1 MSLGLMMVMTRRIAA
16 FAALVLTAPLTLVP
30 SAAADANASPN
41 AVVVWD
47 INAQTA
53 IWDIAQQAP
62 PQVAGRGFAMVS
74 GAVYDA
80 VNAIAGTP
88 YEPYLVAPR
97 TNGRESTD
105 AAVGTAAYRV
115 LDAIFPAQQER
126 LRTQYD
132 EWLAGIP
139 DGPAKRGGIRVGTEA
154 AAAMI
159 TARQDDGAF
168 DPRPWTV
175 GTAPGQYRPTPPG
188 FENTGAWVGFLKP
201 FAIPDATMFR
211 TPGPP
216 SVTSHAYTRDF
227 NEVKRLG
234 SATSTVRTADQTDAA
249 LWWHDRRS
257 VSWGMKRDLA
267 ITQRLSVLE
276 TARFYALADF
286 TGTDGAIAC
295 ANDKEFWHFWRPITA
310 IRSADTDGNPATTA
324 DLEWTPLVVTPPNP
338 DYPSG
343 HTCRTAAQMT
353 AYAHFFGRDNVSFS
367 AFSVDSGTTRHFGS
381 FSQATAEVVG
391 ARIWAGIH
399 FRSADVDGTTL
410 GTAVGNHI
418 TKRYFQPRR

>member
-1 MSLGLMMVMTRRIAA
+1 MAVSAVL
-16 FAALVLTAPLTLVP
+16 ALALQLTFVP
-30 SAAADANASPN
+30 PPVAETHAN

-47 INAQTA
+47 LNAQTA
-53 IWDIAQQAP
+53 IWDVAQQQP

-88 YEPYLVAPR
+88 YQPYLVAPR
-97 TNGRESTD
+97 ASGRESTD

-115 LDAIFPAQQER
+115 LDAIFPEQRER

-139 DGPAKRGGIRVGTEA
+139 DGPAKRGGVRVGAEA
-154 AAAMI
+154 ASAMI
-159 TARQDDGAF
+159 TARQNDGAF
-168 DPRPWTV
+168 GEQPWTE
-175 GTAPGQYRPTPPG
+175 GAEPGDWQPTPPA
-188 FENTGAWVGFLKP
+188 FDNDAKWVGDLKP
-201 FAIPDATMFR
+201 FAVPDATMFR

-216 SVTSHAYTRDF
+216 ALTSGTYTRDF
-227 NEVKRLG
+227 NEVKQLG

-249 LWWHDRRS
+249 RWWHDRRS

-267 ITQRLSVLE
+267 VTQRLSVLE

-295 ANDKEFWHFWRPITA
+295 ANDKEFWHFWRPVTA
-310 IRSADTDGNPATTA
+310 VRLAETDGNPATEA
-324 DLEWTPLVVTPPNP
+324 DPDWTPLMVTPANP

-353 AYAHFFGRDNVSFS
+353 AYADFFGRDDVSFS
-367 AFSVDSGTTRHFGS
+367 AFSVDSGTTRHFSS
-381 FSQATAEVVG
+381 FSQATTEVVG

-399 FRSADVDGTTL
+399 FRSADVDGVGL
-410 GTAVGNHI
+410 GKSVGDYI
-418 TKRYFQPRR
+418 TKRYLQPRR

>member
-1 MSLGLMMVMTRRIAA
+1 MVKARCAA
-16 FAALVLTAPLTLVP
+16 VLAALILATPLTLAP
-30 SAAADANASPN
+30 PAAGAAPN

-47 INAQTA
+47 ANAQTA
-53 IWDIAQQAP
+53 IWDIAHQAP

-80 VNAIAGTP
+80 VNAIEGTP

-97 TNGRESTD
+97 TTGRESAD
-105 AAVGTAAYRV
+105 AAVGTAAHRV
-115 LDAIFPAQQER
+115 LDAIFPEQRER
-126 LRTQYD
+126 LRVQYD
-132 EWLAGIP
+132 EWLAGLP
-139 DGPAKRGGIRVGTEA
+139 DGPAKRGGIRVGAQA

-159 TARQDDGAF
+159 TARRHDGAF

-175 GTAPGQYRPTPPG
+175 GTEPGRYRPTPPA

-201 FAIPDATMFR
+201 FAVPDATMFR

-216 SVTSHAYTRDF
+216 SLTSRAYTRDF
-227 NEVKRLG
+227 DEVKRLG
-234 SATSTVRTADQTDAA
+234 SATSTVRTADQTEAA

-267 ITQRLSVLE
+267 VTQRLGLLE

-295 ANDKEFWHFWRPITA
+295 ANDKEFWHFWRPVTA
-310 IRSADTDGNPATTA
+310 IRLAGTDGNPATEP
-324 DLEWTPLVVTPPNP
+324 DPGWTPLVVTPPNP

-353 AYAHFFGRDNVSFS
+353 AYAHFFGRDKVSFS
-367 AFSVDSGTTRHFGS
+367 AYSVDSGTTRHFGS

-399 FRSADVDGTTL
+399 FRSADVDGTRL
-410 GTAVGNHI
+410 GTGVGDYI
-418 TKRYFQPRR
+418 TRHHLQPRR

>member
-1 MSLGLMMVMTRRIAA
+1 MVKARCAA
-16 FAALVLTAPLTLVP
+16 VLAALALTAPFAP
-30 SAAADANASPN
+30 PAAAAAPN

-47 INAQTA
+47 LNAQTA
-53 IWDIAQQAP
+53 IWDVAHQSP

-80 VNAIAGTP
+80 VNAIEGTP
-88 YEPYLVAPR
+88 YEPYLVAPPA
-97 TNGRESTD
+97 TGRESAD

-115 LDAIFPAQQER
+115 LDAIFPEQRER
-126 LRTQYD
+126 LRVQYD
-132 EWLAGIP
+132 DWLAGLP
-139 DGPAKRGGIRVGTEA
+139 DGPAKRGGIRVGAQA

-168 DPRPWTV
+168 DPRLWTV
-175 GTAPGQYRPTPPG
+175 GAEPGQYRPTPPA

-201 FAIPDATMFR
+201 FAVPDATMFR

-216 SVTSHAYTRDF
+216 SVTSRAYARDF
-227 NEVKRLG
+227 AEVKRLG

-267 ITQRLSVLE
+267 LTQKLSVLQ

-286 TGTDGAIAC
+286 AGTDGAIAC
-295 ANDKEFWHFWRPITA
+295 ANDKEFWHSWRPVTA
-310 IRSADTDGNPATTA
+310 IRLAGTDGNPATEE
-324 DLEWTPLVVTPPNP
+324 DPGWTPLVVTPPNP

-353 AYAHFFGRDNVSFS
+353 AYAHFFGRDDVPFS

-399 FRSADVDGTTL
+399 FRSADVDGTRL
-410 GTAVGNHI
+410 GTGVGRYI
-418 TKRYFQPRR
+418 TGHYFRPCRS

>member
-1 MSLGLMMVMTRRIAA
+1 M
-16 FAALVLTAPLTLVP
+16 PLTIAP
-30 SAAADANASPN
+30 PTTAAAIASPN

-80 VNAIAGTP
+80 VNTIAGTP
-88 YEPYLVAPR
+88 YKPYLVAPR
-97 TNGRESTD
+97 ANGHESTD

-115 LDAIFPAQQER
+115 LDAIFPAQRER
-126 LRTQYD
+126 LRKQYTT
-132 EWLAGIP
+132 WLAGIP
-139 DGPAKRGGIRVGTEA
+139 EGPAKRGGIRVGAQA
-154 AAAMI
+154 AKAMI
-159 TARQDDGAF
+159 TTRHNDGAF
-168 DPRPWTV
+168 DPRLWTV
-175 GTAPGQYRPTPPG
+175 GTKPGMYRPTPPG

-216 SVTSHAYTRDF
+216 AVTSDKYTLDF
-227 NEVKRLG
+227 DEVKRVG

-267 ITQRLSVLE
+267 LTQRLSVLE

-295 ANDKEFWHFWRPITA
+295 ANDKEFWHFWRPVTA

-324 DLEWTPLVVTPPNP
+324 EPGWTPLVTTPPNP

-353 AYAHFFGRDNVSFS
+353 AYAHFFGRDKVAFS
-367 AFSVDSGTTRHFGS
+367 AFSVDSGTRRHFGS

-410 GTAVGNHI
+410 GAAVGKHI
-418 TKRYFQPRR
+418 TKHYFQPRR

>member
-1 MSLGLMMVMTRRIAA
+1 MVKARCAA
-16 FAALVLTAPLTLVP
+16 VLAALTLTAPFTP
-30 SAAADANASPN
+30 PAAAASAVPN

-47 INAQTA
+47 VNAQTA
-53 IWDIAQQAP
+53 IWDIAHQSP

-80 VNAIAGTP
+80 VNAIEGTP

-97 TNGRESTD
+97 ATGRESAD

-115 LDAIFPAQQER
+115 LDAIFPEQRER
-126 LRTQYD
+126 LRVQYD
-132 EWLAGIP
+132 EWLAGLP
-139 DGPAKRGGIRVGTEA
+139 DGPAKRGGVRVGAEA
-154 AAAMI
+154 AAAMV
-159 TARQDDGAF
+159 ADRRGDGAF
-168 DPRPWTV
+168 DPRLWTV
-175 GTAPGQYRPTPPG
+175 GTEPGQYRPTPPA

-216 SVTSHAYTRDF
+216 SVTSRAYTRDF
-227 NEVKRLG
+227 AEVKRLG

-267 ITQRLSVLE
+267 VTQRLGVLE
-276 TARFYALADF
+276 TARLYALADF

-295 ANDKEFWHFWRPITA
+295 ANDKEFWHFWRPVTA
-310 IRSADTDGNPATTA
+310 IREAGTDGNPATA
-324 DLEWTPLVVTPPNP
+324 PDPGWTPLVVTPPNP

-353 AYAHFFGRDNVSFS
+353 AYAHFFGRDKVPFS
-367 AFSVDSGTTRHFGS
+367 AYSVDSGTTRHFGS

-410 GTAVGNHI
+410 GTGVGKYI
-418 TKRYFQPRR
+418 TRHYFQPRRS

>member
-1 MSLGLMMVMTRRIAA
+1 MVKARCAA
-16 FAALVLTAPLTLVP
+16 VLAALILAAPLAFVSP
-30 SAAADANASPN
+30 AAAQASPN

-47 INAQTA
+47 LNAQTA
-53 IWDIAQQAP
+53 IWDVAHQAP

-80 VNAIAGTP
+80 VNAIKGSP

-97 TNGRESTD
+97 ATGRESAA

-126 LRTQYD
+126 LRVQYD
-132 EWLAGIP
+132 EWLAGLP
-139 DGPAKRGGIRVGTEA
+139 DGPAKRGGIRVGAQA
-154 AAAMI
+154 AEAMI
-159 TARQDDGAF
+159 AARQGDGAF
-168 DPRPWTV
+168 DPRLWTV
-175 GTAPGQYRPTPPG
+175 GTRPGQYRPTPPD

-201 FAIPDATMFR
+201 FAVPDATMFR

-216 SVTSHAYTRDF
+216 AVTSRTYARDF
-227 NEVKRLG
+227 DEVKRLG

-267 ITQRLSVLE
+267 VTQKLSVLE

-295 ANDKEFWHFWRPITA
+295 ANDKEFWHFWRPVTA
-310 IRSADTDGNPATTA
+310 IRAAGTDGNPATTA
-324 DLEWTPLVVTPPNP
+324 DPGWTPLVVTPPNP

-353 AYAHFFGRDNVSFS
+353 AYAHYFGRDKVSFS

-381 FSQATAEVVG
+381 FSQATTEVVG

-399 FRSADVDGTTL
+399 FRSADIDGTRL
-410 GTAVGNHI
+410 GAAVGNHI
-418 TKRYFQPRR
+418 TEHYLRPRA

>member
-1 MSLGLMMVMTRRIAA
+1 MYGKATGVYRPI
-16 FAALVLTAPLTLVP
+16 FAALVLIVPLTLAP
-30 SAAADANASPN
+30 PAGGEADTAAN
-41 AVVVWD
+41 AVVTWD

-53 IWDIAQQAP
+53 IWDIAQQSP
-62 PQVAGRGFAMVS
+62 PQVAGRGFTMVS

-97 TNGRESTD
+97 ATGRESTD

-115 LDAIFPAQQER
+115 LDAIFPAQRER
-126 LRTQYD
+126 LRAQYD

-139 DGPAKRGGIRVGTEA
+139 DGPAERGGVRVGAQA

-175 GTAPGQYRPTPPG
+175 GTEPGQYRPTPPG

-216 SVTSHAYTRDF
+216 AVTSRTYARDF
-227 NEVKRLG
+227 DEVERLG
-234 SATSTVRTADQTDAA
+234 SATSTARTADQTDAA

-257 VSWGMKRDLA
+257 VSWGIKRDLA
-267 ITQRLSVLE
+267 VTQRLGVLE
-276 TARFYALADF
+276 TARFYALADL

-295 ANDKEFWHFWRPITA
+295 ANDKEFWHFWRPVTA

-324 DLEWTPLVVTPPNP
+324 DPGWTPLVVTPPNP

-353 AYAHFFGRDNVSFS
+353 AYAHFFGRDDVRFS
-367 AFSVDSGTTRHFGS
+367 AFSVDSDSTRHFDS
-381 FSQATAEVVG
+381 FTQATEEVIG

-399 FRSADVDGTTL
+399 FRAADVDGATL
-410 GTAVGNHI
+410 GRAVGRYI
-418 TKRYFQPRR
+418 TRHYLQPRH

>member
-1 MSLGLMMVMTRRIAA
+1 MSA
-16 FAALVLTAPLTLVP
+16 LTLAP
-30 SAAADANASPN
+30 PATADLKASPN

-47 INAQTA
+47 LNAQTA
-53 IWDIAQQAP
+53 IWDVAQQAP

-88 YEPYLVAPR
+88 YQPYLVAPR
-97 TNGRESTD
+97 ASGRESVD

-115 LDAIFPAQQER
+115 LEAIFPAQRQR
-126 LRTQYD
+126 LRVQYN

-139 DGPAKRGGIRVGTEA
+139 DGPAKRGGVRVGAKA
-154 AAAMI
+154 ATAMI
-159 TARQDDGAF
+159 DARKGDGAF
-168 DPRPWTV
+168 DPRLWTT
-175 GTAPGQYRPTPPG
+175 GTKPGEYRPTPPG

-216 SVTSHAYTRDF
+216 PVTSHAYTRDF
-227 NEVKRLG
+227 DEVKRLG
-234 SATSTVRTADQTDAA
+234 SATSEVRTADQTDAA

-267 ITQRLSVLE
+267 VTQGLGVLE

-310 IRSADTDGNPATTA
+310 IHAAGTDGNPDTTP
-324 DLEWTPLVVTPPNP
+324 DPGWTPLVVTPPNP

-353 AYAHFFGRDNVSFS
+353 GYAHFFGRDDVPFS
-367 AFSVDSGTTRHFGS
+367 AYSADSGSTRHFRG
-381 FSQATAEVVG
+381 FSQATAEVVE

-410 GTAVGNHI
+410 GTAVGHHI
-418 TKRYFQPRR
+418 TEHHLQPRR

>member
-1 MSLGLMMVMTRRIAA
+1 MVMTVL
-16 FAALVLTAPLTLVP
+16 AALALTVPLALVP
-30 SAAADANASPN
+30 QGATDANASPN

-47 INAQTA
+47 VNAQTA
-53 IWDIAQQAP
+53 IWDVARQSP

-88 YEPYLVAPR
+88 YEPYLGAPR
-97 TNGRESTD
+97 ATGRESTD
-105 AAVGTAAYRV
+105 AAVGTAAHRV
-115 LDAIFPAQQER
+115 LDAIFPAQRDR
-126 LRTQYD
+126 LRAQYRD
-132 EWLAGIP
+132 WLAAIP
-139 DGPAKRGGIRVGTEA
+139 DGPAKRGGIRVGAQA
-154 AAAMI
+154 ATAMI
-159 TARQDDGAF
+159 AARRDDGAF

-175 GTAPGQYRPTPPG
+175 GTGPGQYRPTPPD

-216 SVTSHAYTRDF
+216 AVTSRAYARDF
-227 NEVKRLG
+227 DEVKRLG
-234 SATSTVRTADQTDAA
+234 SATSTARTADQTEAA

-267 ITQRLSVLE
+267 VTQGLNTLE
-276 TARFYALADF
+276 TARLYALADL
-286 TGTDGAIAC
+286 TGADGAIAC
-295 ANDKEFWHFWRPITA
+295 ANDKEFWHSWRPITA

-324 DLEWTPLVVTPPNP
+324 DPGWTPLVVTPPNP

-353 AYAHFFGRDNVSFS
+353 AYAHFFGRDDVPFS
-367 AFSVDSGTTRHFGS
+367 AFSPDSGTTRRFDS
-381 FSQATAEVVG
+381 FSEATAEVVE

-399 FRSADVDGTTL
+399 FRSADVDGVGL

-418 TKRYFQPRR
+418 TKHYFRPRR

>member
-1 MSLGLMMVMTRRIAA
+1 MIRTRRTVVLAVL
-16 FAALVLTAPLTLVP
+16 ALAQLTPAPP
-30 SAAADANASPN
+30 AAAAPDTSPN

-47 INAQTA
+47 LNAQTA

-80 VNAIAGTP
+80 VNAIEGTP
-88 YEPYLVAPR
+88 YRPYLVAPR
-97 TNGRESTD
+97 ANGRESTD

-115 LDAIFPAQQER
+115 LDAIFPAQRER
-126 LRTQYD
+126 LRAQYD
-132 EWLAGIP
+132 QWLGGIP
-139 DGPAKRGGIRVGTEA
+139 DGPAKRGGIRVGAQA

-159 TARQDDGAF
+159 TARQGDGAF

-175 GTAPGQYRPTPPG
+175 GTRPGQYRPTPPD
-188 FENTGAWVGFLKP
+188 FANTGAWVGFLKP
-201 FAIPDATMFR
+201 FAIPDATVFR

-216 SVTSHAYTRDF
+216 AVTSRAYARDVE
-227 NEVKRLG
+227 EVKRLG
-234 SATSTVRTADQTDAA
+234 SVTSTVRTADQTDAA

-267 ITQRLSVLE
+267 VSRRLSVLE

-295 ANDKEFWHFWRPITA
+295 ANDKEFWHFWRPVTA
-310 IRSADTDGNPATTA
+310 IRAADTDGNPATTA
-324 DLEWTPLVVTPPNP
+324 EPDWTPLVVTPPNP

-353 AYAHFFGRDNVSFS
+353 AYAHFFGRDDVPFS
-367 AFSVDSGTTRHFGS
+367 AFSIDSGTTRRFDR
-381 FSQATAEVVG
+381 FSQATAEVVE

-410 GTAVGNHI
+410 GKAVGDHVSR
-418 TKRYFQPRR
+418 RYFTPRR

>member
-1 MSLGLMMVMTRRIAA
+1 MVMTRRTAVHA
-16 FAALVLTAPLTLVP
+16 VLALTASLALAPPAV
-30 SAAADANASPN
+30 AEANASPN

-47 INAQTA
+47 LNAQTA
-53 IWDIAQQAP
+53 IWDVAQQSP

-97 TNGRESTD
+97 ANGRESTD

-115 LDAIFPAQQER
+115 LDAIFPAQRER
-126 LRTQYD
+126 LRTQYHQ
-132 EWLAGIP
+132 WLAGIP
-139 DGPAKRGGIRVGTEA
+139 EGPAKRDGIRVGAQA

-175 GTAPGQYRPTPPG
+175 GTEPGQYRPTPPG

-201 FAIPDATMFR
+201 FAVPDATMFR

-216 SVTSHAYTRDF
+216 AVTSHAYARDF
-227 NEVKRLG
+227 DEVKRLG
-234 SATSTVRTADQTDAA
+234 SATSTARTEDQTDAA

-267 ITQRLSVLE
+267 VTQRLDVLE
-276 TARFYALADF
+276 TARFYALADV
-286 TGTDGAIAC
+286 TGADGAIAC

-310 IRSADTDGNPATTA
+310 IRSADTDGNRATAA
-324 DLEWTPLVVTPPNP
+324 DPGWTPLVTTPPNP

-353 AYAHFFGRDNVSFS
+353 AYAHFFGRDRVPFS
-367 AFSVDSGTTRHFGS
+367 AFSVDSGTTRHFDS

-399 FRSADVDGTTL
+399 FRSADVDGTAL

>member
-1 MSLGLMMVMTRRIAA
+1 MVITRC
-16 FAALVLTAPLTLVP
+16 AALSATLALTTTLTVAPQ
-30 SAAADANASPN
+30 AAHANASPN

-47 INAQTA
+47 SNAQTA
-53 IWDIAQQAP
+53 IWDVAQQAP

-88 YEPYLVAPR
+88 YRPYLGAPR
-97 TNGRESTD
+97 ANGRESAD
-105 AAVGTAAYRV
+105 AAVGTAAYQV
-115 LDAIFPAQQER
+115 LDAIFPAQEER

-139 DGPAKRGGIRVGTEA
+139 DGPAKRGGLRVGAEA

-159 TARQDDGAF
+159 TARRDDGAF

-175 GTAPGQYRPTPPG
+175 GTEPGQYRPTPPG

-201 FAIPDATMFR
+201 FAVPDATEFR

-216 SVTSHAYTRDF
+216 SVTSRAFTRDF
-227 NEVKRLG
+227 AEVKRLG
-234 SATSTVRTADQTDAA
+234 SKTSTVRTADQTEAA

-267 ITQRLSVLE
+267 VTQRLSVLE

-295 ANDKEFWHFWRPITA
+295 ANDKEFWHFWRPVTA
-310 IRSADTDGNPATTA
+310 IRTAGTDGNPATTP
-324 DLEWTPLVVTPPNP
+324 DPGWTPLVVTPPNP

-353 AYAHFFGRDNVSFS
+353 AYARFFGRDRVPFS

-381 FSQATAEVVG
+381 FSQATAEVVE

-399 FRSADVDGTTL
+399 FRSADVDGTGL

-418 TKRYFQPRR
+418 TKHYFQPRR

>member
-1 MSLGLMMVMTRRIAA
+1 MTHHHIRGVAVAATLALTSLT
-16 FAALVLTAPLTLVP
+16 FAPA
-30 SAAADANASPN
+30 SAADNTPSSVN

-53 IWDIAQQAP
+53 IWDVAQQQP
-62 PQVAGRGFAMVS
+62 PQVAGRGFTMVS
-74 GAVYDA
+74 GAMYDA

-97 TNGRESTD
+97 ANGTESMD

-115 LDAIFPAQQER
+115 LDAIFPEQRER

-139 DGPAKRGGIRVGTEA
+139 DGRARSGGIRVGTQA

-159 TARQDDGAF
+159 KTRENDGAF
-168 DPRPWTV
+168 GTQPWTV
-175 GTAPGQYRPTPPG
+175 GDEPGQWRPTPPG
-188 FENTGAWVGFLKP
+188 FVNAGAWVGDLTP
-201 FAIPDATMFR
+201 FAVPDATMFR

-216 SVTSHAYTRDF
+216 ALTSRTYARDL
-227 NEVKRLG
+227 NEVKLVG
-234 SATSTVRTADQTDAA
+234 SATSTTRTADQTEAA
-249 LWWHDRRS
+249 LWWHDRNS

-267 ITQRLSVLE
+267 VTQRLSVLD
-276 TARFYALADF
+276 TARLYALADL

-295 ANDKEFWHFWRPITA
+295 ANDKEYWHFWRPVTA
-310 IRSADTDGNPATTA
+310 VRLADTDGNPRTTA
-324 DLEWTPLVVTPPNP
+324 DPDWTPLLETPPNP

-353 AYAHFFGRDNVSFS
+353 AYAYFFGRDDVSFS

-381 FSQATAEVVG
+381 FSQATAEVVE
-391 ARIWAGIH
+391 ARIWGGIH
-399 FRSADVDGTTL
+399 FRSADVDGVGL
-410 GTAVGNHI
+410 GNAVGRYII
-418 TKRYFQPRR
+418 THYLQPRR

>member
-1 MSLGLMMVMTRRIAA
+1 MIRTRRAVV
-16 FAALVLTAPLTLVP
+16 LVVLALTAPLTFASQATGVP
-30 SAAADANASPN
+30 SPN

-47 INAQTA
+47 LNAQTA
-53 IWDIAQQAP
+53 IWDVAHQSP

-80 VNAIAGTP
+80 VNAIKGTP
-88 YEPYLVAPR
+88 YRPYLVAPR
-97 TNGRESTD
+97 ANGRESTD

-115 LDAIFPAQQER
+115 LDAIFPAQRDR
-126 LRTQYD
+126 LRAQYL
-132 EWLAGIP
+132 EWLARVP
-139 DGPAKRGGIRVGTEA
+139 DGPAKRGGVRVGAQA
-154 AAAMI
+154 AAAMVA
-159 TARQDDGAF
+159 ARRHDGAF

-175 GTAPGQYRPTPPG
+175 GVEPGEYRPTPPD
-188 FENTGAWVGFLKP
+188 FANTGAWVGFLTP
-201 FAIPDATMFR
+201 FAIPDAAMFR

-216 SVTSHAYTRDF
+216 AVTSDAYTRDF
-227 NEVKRLG
+227 DEVKRLG
-234 SATSTVRTADQTDAA
+234 SATSTARTADQTDAA

-267 ITQRLSVLE
+267 VSRGLDVLE

-324 DLEWTPLVVTPPNP
+324 DPDWTPLVTTPPNP

-353 AYAHFFGRDNVSFS
+353 AYAHFFGRDDVPFS
-367 AFSVDSGTTRHFGS
+367 AFSVDSGTTRHFDR
-381 FSQATAEVVG
+381 FSAATAEVVG

-399 FRSADVDGTTL
+399 FRSADVDGTAL
-410 GTAVGNHI
+410 GRAVGEHI
-418 TKRYFQPRR
+418 AKRYFRPRR